1 MVAPGLTMVLLL
13 LKLFNSASIYSMT
26 ARRPRDYR
34 SPLRDEAKVQT
45 RRRIVEATVAL
56 HAEKGVLATS
66 HADIAERAGVS
77 VPTVYNHFPNSVALL
92 PHCMGMVEAKL
103 PQVDA
108 AGILAERQPARR
120 IERLVASLYDRHER
134 LAPWLRWAVVEAPRI
149 PELAAALDE
158 RDRALARLI
167 ADALTFEP
175 HRRPPRR
182 VLAIARALLD
192 FTAWRRLT
200 DELGGTGAAVRA
212 ATAALVAARDHEG
225 GRR

>member
-1 MVAPGLTMVLLL
+1 MATRR
-13 LKLFNSASIYSMT
+13 
-26 ARRPRDYR
+26 ARNYR
-34 SPLRDEAKVQT
+34 SPLRDDAKVQT
-45 RRRIVEATVAL
+45 QRRIVEATVAL

-66 HADIAERAGVS
+66 HADIAERARVS
-77 VPTVYNHFPNSVALL
+77 VPTVYNHFANGVALL

-103 PQVDA
+103 PPMESD
-108 AGILAERQPARR
+108 GILAEREPARR
-120 IERLVASLYDRHER
+120 IKRLVASLYDRHER

-158 RDRALARLI
+158 RDRVLARLI

-200 DELGGTGAAVRA
+200 DELGSTGAAVRA
-212 ATAALVAARDHEG
+212 VTAALVAARDHEG
-225 GRR
+225 EHR